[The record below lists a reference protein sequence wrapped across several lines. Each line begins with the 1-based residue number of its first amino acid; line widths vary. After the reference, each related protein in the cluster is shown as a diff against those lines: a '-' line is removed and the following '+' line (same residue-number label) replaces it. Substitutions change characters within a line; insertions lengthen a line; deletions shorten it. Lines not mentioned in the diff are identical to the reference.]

1 MPWGTRWPPSTRR
14 PGWSSALPRRPP
26 PSAPPWQ
33 ARLGPDCLY
42 VHTTR
47 EALDGDWILFREEHS
62 HAAEHRLCADQLADW
77 IDRSPA
83 IVFVDDEF
91 STGRTLINMVQ
102 QLRER
107 YPRLGERRL
116 AAASILS
123 RVSPENQARL
133 AEAGIACECLVRL
146 EHQDYERM
154 VTGIPVKEAAPPAQG
169 PLPDLRTL
177 YTAEPLPD
185 PRRGVAVGCYTD
197 CCRAAAEELLSRLRE
212 ELPEETTVERAP
224 TGDGTTLTI
233 SPLPSG
239 GAHSLQ
245 EIYRE
250 NIASIVSIRGSK
262 GDGMSL
268 GTGVV
273 MSEDGYIITNSHVIE
288 GCGAVDVVLQDERVF
303 QALLVGQDAQ
313 SDLAVLKIDCAG
325 LTPAQFG
332 DSTLLEVGD
341 AVAAIGNPLGEELR
355 GTMTD
360 GIISAINRDVN
371 VDGYTMVLLQTTA
384 ALNSGNSGG
393 ALINDRGQVVGIT
406 NLKMRAYDNTVE
418 GLGFAIP
425 TTTVKTVVDALIAHG
440 RVEGRPT
447 IGITG
452 YTVTEELAEEYGCP
466 RGVAVQSVREGSDAQ
481 RQGVLPNDVIVAV
494 NGETI
499 TDMDQLQAIKE
510 GLAVGDVLTF
520 RLWRGGH
527 YLERDV
533 ALVDQY
539 TLEE

>member
-1 MPWGTRWPPSTRR
+1 MRGYYYDQTGEAPRSTPAPIFAGRRRRWSGAAAVLLFLLTMALL
-14 PGWSSALPRRPP
+14 GGLTAAAGLWSHSRLEELP
-26 PSAPPWQ
+26 A
-33 ARLGPDCLY
+33 
-42 VHTTR
+42 
-47 EALDGDWILFREEHS
+47 
-62 HAAEHRLCADQLADW
+62 LAD
-77 IDRSPA
+77 
-83 IVFVDDEF
+83 
-91 STGRTLINMVQ
+91 STWQ
-102 QLRER
+102 
-107 YPRLGERRL
+107 
-116 AAASILS
+116 
-123 RVSPENQARL
+123 
-133 AEAGIACECLVRL
+133 
-146 EHQDYERM
+146 
-154 VTGIPVKEAAPPAQG
+154 
-169 PLPDLRTL
+169 PLP
-177 YTAEPLPD
+177 
-185 PRRGVAVGCYTD
+185 V
-197 CCRAAAEELLSRLRE
+197 RE

-273 MSEDGYIITNSHVIE
+273 MSEDGSIITNSHVIE

-406 NLKMRAYDNTVE
+406 NLKMRDYDHTC
-418 GLGFAIP
+418 L
-425 TTTVKTVVDALIAHG
+425 L
-440 RVEGRPT
+440 
-447 IGITG
+447 
-452 YTVTEELAEEYGCP
+452 YTSP
-466 RGVAVQSVREGSDAQ
+466 SQ
-481 RQGVLPNDVIVAV
+481 RDS
-494 NGETI
+494 
-499 TDMDQLQAIKE
+499 
-510 GLAVGDVLTF
+510 
-520 RLWRGGH
+520 H
-527 YLERDV
+527 
-533 ALVDQY
+533 
-539 TLEE
+539 

>member
-1 MPWGTRWPPSTRR
+1 MRGYYYDQTGEAPRSTPAPIFAGRRRRWSGAAAVLLFLLTMALL
-14 PGWSSALPRRPP
+14 GGLTAAAGLWSHSRLEELP
-26 PSAPPWQ
+26 A
-33 ARLGPDCLY
+33 
-42 VHTTR
+42 
-47 EALDGDWILFREEHS
+47 
-62 HAAEHRLCADQLADW
+62 LAD
-77 IDRSPA
+77 
-83 IVFVDDEF
+83 
-91 STGRTLINMVQ
+91 STWQ
-102 QLRER
+102 
-107 YPRLGERRL
+107 
-116 AAASILS
+116 
-123 RVSPENQARL
+123 
-133 AEAGIACECLVRL
+133 
-146 EHQDYERM
+146 
-154 VTGIPVKEAAPPAQG
+154 
-169 PLPDLRTL
+169 PLP
-177 YTAEPLPD
+177 
-185 PRRGVAVGCYTD
+185 V
-197 CCRAAAEELLSRLRE
+197 RE

-539 TLEE
+539 TLED